1 MCLIPLLD
9 VELNFW
15 WSKMPAVS
23 VVIPLYNKGP
33 YIARALNSVLAQT
46 FQDFEVIVVD
56 DGSTD
61 NGAEIVRKFTD
72 PRIKLIQQEN
82 QGVSAARNR
91 GIEASLAELI
101 AFLDADDEWL
111 PGFLKMVIGLRCRFP
126 DAGAYATAVST
137 SYNGI
142 IKRSRYRS
150 VPSPNWEGL
159 ITDYFRSAVFGDSI
173 LLSSSVVIPRDIL
186 LEMSGFIIGVKWG
199 EDLDLWG
206 RIALKYPIGFNT
218 SYCSLIHVTSE
229 HLEKIRGRATVTR
242 EHPFLRSVETMTK
255 GEQNIFTDR
264 CYLMLYLDKIVIESA
279 LYNVIIGEKHYSK
292 KILSSCMSNTFA
304 LTKVLLNT
312 WYMMPRC
319 ITSKD
324 VKFFEKSLLIVLLY
338 LLPFEARMLA
348 SIMEFKMNL
357 RNRFWS
363 DF

>member
-1 MCLIPLLD
+1 
-9 VELNFW
+9 
-15 WSKMPAVS
+15 MPAVS

-33 YIARALNSVLAQT
+33 YIARALNSVLTQT

-61 NGAEIVRKFTD
+61 DGAEIVREFTD

-91 GIEASLAELI
+91 GIEASLADLI

-111 PGFLKMVIGLRCRFP
+111 PRFLETTSRLKDRFP
-126 DAGAYATAVST
+126 SAGAYATAVNT
-137 SYNGI
+137 SYKGI

-173 LLSSSVVIPRDIL
+173 LLSSSVAIPRDIL
-186 LEMSGFIIGVKWG
+186 LEMSGFIIGEKWG

-206 RIALKYPIGFNT
+206 RIALKYSIGFST
-218 SYCSLIHVTSE
+218 SYCSIIHVTSE
-229 HLEKIRGRATVTR
+229 NLEKIRGRATATR
-242 EHPFLRSVETMTK
+242 ENPFIKSAGTIIES
-255 GEQNIFTDR
+255 EQSTFTDR
-264 CYLMLYLDKIVIESA
+264 CYLMLYLDKIIMESA

-292 KILSSCMSNTFA
+292 EILSKCMSNTFV
-304 LTKVLLNT
+304 LTRVFLNT
-312 WYMMPRC
+312 WYMISGC
-319 ITSKD
+319 ITNRDNKI
-324 VKFFEKSLLIVLLY
+324 FEKSPLIILLY

-348 SIMEFKMNL
+348 SIMEFKRSL
-357 RNRFWS
+357 RNKSLKRFLDGVTHS
-363 DF
+363 LRSRSL